1 MSPTE
6 STPFQLLYLL
16 LFRIHTIWKFH
27 PRRIFN
33 FSALYYLMSNSLPYS
48 LSCYWSFFFSY
59 DTYLLF
65 LGLLF
70 LCLIV
75 LSCILF
81 RAIDLF
87 SQLRYLFVFQP
98 FVSLF
103 ICSFLYSFSCYW
115 SVFTVTTLLLCFSAL
130 YFCFSGS
137 RPYYFSRYW
146 SVFHNYD
153 VYSLFFRE
161 NFSYGLIFFQPQ
173 RAKHLLR
180 LTSPQENLKSKICM
194 VFVTRN
200 WAFRFV
206 LTDDCTSFSSAS
218 SHFLDINWQ
227 GFVTGM
233 NIISLECWG
242 LAICLQNEFIFLD
255 FMGH

>member
-1 MSPTE
+1 
-6 STPFQLLYLL
+6 
-16 LFRIHTIWKFH
+16 
-27 PRRIFN
+27 
-33 FSALYYLMSNSLPYS
+33 MSNSLPYS
-48 LSCYWSFFFSY
+48 LSCYWSFFYSY

-65 LGLLF
+65 LGPLF
-70 LCLIV
+70 LCSFV

-87 SQLRYLFVFQP
+87 S
-98 FVSLF
+98 
-103 ICSFLYSFSCYW
+103 
-115 SVFTVTTLLLCFSAL
+115 TVTILICFSAL
-130 YFCFSGS
+130 CFSIYLFFLVFFFVLLICFHSYDTIPLFFGPLFLCFSGS
-137 RPYYFSRYW
+137 IPYYFSRYW
-146 SVFHNYD
+146 SVFHNND

-180 LTSPQENLKSKICM
+180 STSPQENLKSKICM

-218 SHFLDINWQ
+218 SHFLDTNWQ

-233 NIISLECWG
+233 NIISLECWD
-242 LAICLQNEFIFLD
+242 LAICLQNEWILLD
-255 FMGH
+255 FMGHKRNYMMLQKTTNWWTALNFNGASRFCVIGSKQIVPS

>member
-1 MSPTE
+1 
-6 STPFQLLYLL
+6 
-16 LFRIHTIWKFH
+16 
-27 PRRIFN
+27 
-33 FSALYYLMSNSLPYS
+33 MSNSLPYS
-48 LSCYWSFFFSY
+48 LSCYWSFS
-59 DTYLLF
+59 
-65 LGLLF
+65 
-70 LCLIV
+70 
-75 LSCILF
+75 
-81 RAIDLF
+81 
-87 SQLRYLFVFQP
+87 
-98 FVSLF
+98 
-103 ICSFLYSFSCYW
+103 
-115 SVFTVTTLLLCFSAL
+115 TVTILIFCFLAL
-130 YFCFSGS
+130 YFSVYLFILVFFFVLLICFHSYGTIPLFFGPLFLCFSGS
-137 RPYYFSRYW
+137 IPYYFSRYW

-180 LTSPQENLKSKICM
+180 STSPQENLKSKICM

-218 SHFLDINWQ
+218 FNILDTNWQ

-233 NIISLECWG
+233 NIISLESWG
-242 LAICLQNEFIFLD
+242 LAICLQNELIFLD

>member
-1 MSPTE
+1 M
-6 STPFQLLYLL
+6 LL
-16 LFRIHTIWKFH
+16 
-27 PRRIFN
+27 IF
-33 FSALYYLMSNSLPYS
+33 
-48 LSCYWSFFFSY
+48 
-59 DTYLLF
+59 F
-65 LGLLF
+65 LK
-70 LCLIV
+70 
-75 LSCILF
+75 
-81 RAIDLF
+81 
-87 SQLRYLFVFQP
+87 LRYLSFVSWP
-98 FVSLF
+98 FISLF

-115 SVFTVTTLLLCFSAL
+115 SVFHSYDTIPLFFGPLFL
-130 YFCFSGS
+130 CFSGS
-137 RPYYFSRYW
+137 LPYYFSRYW
-146 SVFHNYD
+146 SVFHNFD

-218 SHFLDINWQ
+218 FHFLDTNWQ

-242 LAICLQNEFIFLD
+242 LAICLQNEWIFLD

>member
-1 MSPTE
+1 M
-6 STPFQLLYLL
+6 LL
-16 LFRIHTIWKFH
+16 
-27 PRRIFN
+27 IF
-33 FSALYYLMSNSLPYS
+33 
-48 LSCYWSFFFSY
+48 
-59 DTYLLF
+59 F
-65 LGLLF
+65 L
-70 LCLIV
+70 
-75 LSCILF
+75 
-81 RAIDLF
+81 
-87 SQLRYLFVFQP
+87 QLRYLS
-98 FVSLF
+98 FVSWPFFSLF
-103 ICSFLYSFSCYW
+103 LCSFLYSFSWYW
-115 SVFTVTTLLLCFSAL
+115 SVFTVTILICFSAL
-130 YFCFSGS
+130 YFSIYLFFPVFFFVLLICFHSYDTIPLFFGPLFLCFSGS
-137 RPYYFSRYW
+137 LPYYFSRYW
-146 SVFHNYD
+146 SVFHNFD
-153 VYSLFFRE
+153 IYSLFFRE

-218 SHFLDINWQ
+218 FHFLDTNWQ

-242 LAICLQNEFIFLD
+242 LAICLQNEWIFLD